1 MAARKYSEE
10 DKAVALAAL
19 DAHAGNM
26 DKASKFLG
34 IPRSTLRFWK
44 SGGAV
49 NNAVAIVRQVKKG
62 ELADRLEELAHL
74 LVEAIPNKIDE
85 ASLQQVATS
94 LGIAVD
100 KMQLLRSKP
109 TEIIEDA
116 SLSNTERAARITTLL
131 NNARTRG
138 VGLAAGSA
146 KVATA

>member
-1 MAARKYSEE
+1 MSAQKYTE
-10 DKAVALAAL
+10 DKKAEVLAYYAATQNNL
-19 DAHAGNM
+19 AKTAAAY
-26 DKASKFLG
+26 K
-34 IPRSTLRFWK
+34 IPKQTIHYWVK
-44 SGGAV
+44 GGAV
-49 NNAVAIVRQVKKG
+49 NESVSQSSDIKKG
-62 ELADRLEELAHL
+62 ALADRLEELAHL

-138 VGLAAGSA
+138 VGLAAGST